1 VNGAP
6 AGFDAPMAVATAIL
20 VAAYGLIF
28 SEKIHRAAAA
38 VIGAVVMVG
47 VGSWMGFY
55 TQQAAI
61 HAVDANTMLLLTGM
75 MMLVAMLKPTGGFE
89 YLAIR
94 VAKFAHGR
102 PRVLLVTLGA
112 AVSVVSMFLD
122 NVTTV
127 VVFAPLTVLITR
139 LLNLNPLAYL
149 MSLAMLS
156 NIGGVATLVGD
167 PPNIMIGSAAGIDF
181 NRFLLHMGPITVVT
195 WAATTV
201 LILVV
206 FRRELEPMGPVGAV
220 DLDERKAIRDPATL
234 RSVLFAL
241 GVVIVLFFLH
251 HHFHLFPAYVTFIGV
266 SIAFV
271 LLRPEIEPILHEVEW
286 PVLLFFAALFVIVGG
301 VDASGLLALIGHQLA
316 AFATEPGMLLVTC
329 LILMWVAAAL
339 SAVVDNIPFTVT
351 MIPIVLG
358 LEGQGVNTAPLWWAL
373 ALGVGL
379 GGNGTHIG
387 ATANVIC
394 VAESERCGVPEAV
407 ITPRVWLRK
416 GLPATLL
423 SLMAASLVFVLF
435 FDFFAGSRSAG

>member
-1 VNGAP
+1 
-6 AGFDAPMAVATAIL
+6 MAVATVIL
-20 VAAYGLIF
+20 VGSYALIF
-28 SEKIHRAAAA
+28 SERMHRAAAA

-55 TQQAAI
+55 SQEQAVR
-61 HAVDANTMLLLTGM
+61 AVDANTMLLLAGM

-94 VAKFAHGR
+94 VAKFASGR
-102 PRVLLVTLGA
+102 PRVLLVALGA

-139 LLNLNPLAYL
+139 LLNLNPLPYL

-181 NRFLLHMGPITVVT
+181 NRFLVHMGPITLAV
-195 WAATTV
+195 WLATTGLV
-201 LILVV
+201 LLL
-206 FRRELEPMGPVGAV
+206 FRRELQPTGPSGEV
-220 DLDERKAIRDPATL
+220 DLDEGRAIRDPSAL
-234 RSVLFAL
+234 RAVLLAL
-241 GVVIVLFFLH
+241 GVVIVLFFSH
-251 HHFHLFPAYVTFIGV
+251 HHFNLFPAYVTFIGV
-266 SIAFV
+266 SLAFV

-301 VDASGLLALIGHQLA
+301 VDASGLLALIGHRLA
-316 AFATEPGMLLVTC
+316 GFATEPGMLLVTC
-329 LILMWVAAAL
+329 LIVMWVAAAL

-394 VAESERCGVPEAV
+394 VAESERCGIPEAV
-407 ITPRVWLRK
+407 ITPRIWLRK
-416 GLPATLL
+416 GLPVMLV
-423 SLMAASLVFVLF
+423 SLIVASLIFSLLF
-435 FDFFAGSRSAG
+435 EFFAGVHGGG

>member
-1 VNGAP
+1 MLA
-6 AGFDAPMAVATAIL
+6 AGL
-20 VAAYGLIF
+20 VLVVAYGLIF
-28 SEKIHRAAAA
+28 SEKMHRAAAA

-47 VGSWMGFY
+47 LGSWMGFY
-55 TQQAAI
+55 TQAQAV

-94 VAKFAHGR
+94 IAKFAAGR
-102 PRVLLVTLGA
+102 PKVLLVALGA
-112 AVSVVSMFLD
+112 VVSVVSMFLD

-139 LLNLNPLAYL
+139 LLNLNPLPYL
-149 MSLAMLS
+149 MSEAMLS

-181 NRFLLHMGPITVVT
+181 SRFLFHMGPITAVT
-195 WAATTV
+195 WLATTALMV
-201 LILVV
+201 LM
-206 FRRELEPMGPVGAV
+206 FRRELAPRGAPGVV
-220 DLDERKAIRDPATL
+220 DLDERKAVKDPRTL
-234 RSVLFAL
+234 RHVLFAL
-241 GVVIVLFFLH
+241 GVVVVLFFLH
-251 HHFHLFPAYVTFIGV
+251 HHLGLFPAYVTFIGV

-301 VDASGLLALIGHQLA
+301 VDASGLLALIGHRLA
-316 AFATEPGMLLVTC
+316 GFATEPGMLLATC
-329 LILMWVAAAL
+329 LILMWAAAAL

-358 LEGQGVNTAPLWWAL
+358 LEGQGVNTTPLWWAL

-394 VAESERCGVPEAV
+394 VAESERCGIPEAV
-407 ITPRVWLRK
+407 ITPKIWLRK
-416 GLPATLL
+416 GLPATVF
-423 SLMAASLVFVLF
+423 SLTAASAVFALF
-435 FDFFAGSRSAG
+435 FEFFSGGGSIG